1 MRLVWV
7 LRKYWNSLRI
17 FLNDLVWCYK
27 FNSSG
32 DKSEVLDIVSPDLK
46 RFPDFVKAKRYECVL
61 EPGDLLFIPA
71 LWFHN
76 TTALQFG
83 VGVNVFWRHLPADS
97 YDKKD
102 PYGNKDPVAAT
113 RALQALERA
122 LHTLDELPADYR
134 DFYGRRMIQRIQKRT
149 YCDNQ
154 SSTTG
159 QQDSWHFIL
168 QWIPPIPISVWRKV
182 EWLIKQTCVA
192 LTLFTLIVTEC
203 AKVWLNLFLKL
214 KQ

>member
-1 MRLVWV
+1 M
-7 LRKYWNSLRI
+7 
-17 FLNDLVWCYK
+17 WCHERDRPTTTTS
-27 FNSSG
+27 NQQTQPMTSR
-32 DKSEVLDIVSPDLK
+32 DKSEVVDIDSPDLK

-76 TTALQFG
+76 TVALQFG

-97 YDKKD
+97 YDRKD

-134 DFYGRRMIQRIQKRT
+134 DFYVGVV
-149 YCDNQ
+149 NQ
-154 SSTTG
+154 PNFPIRF
-159 QQDSWHFIL
+159 DSDY
-168 QWIPPIPISVWRKV
+168 
-182 EWLIKQTCVA
+182 
-192 LTLFTLIVTEC
+192 
-203 AKVWLNLFLKL
+203 
-214 KQ
+214 

>member
-1 MRLVWV
+1 M
-7 LRKYWNSLRI
+7 SL
-17 FLNDLVWCYK
+17 LY
-27 FNSSG
+27 S
-32 DKSEVLDIVSPDLK
+32 
-46 RFPDFVKAKRYECVL
+46 
-61 EPGDLLFIPA
+61 A

-76 TTALQFG
+76 TLALQFG

-149 YCDNQ
+149 YCDSLTN
-154 SSTTG
+154 STTQEGSDSTLPSG
-159 QQDSWHFIL
+159 Q
-168 QWIPPIPISVWRKV
+168 
-182 EWLIKQTCVA
+182 
-192 LTLFTLIVTEC
+192 FT
-203 AKVWLNLFLKL
+203 KPG
-214 KQ
+214 